1 MPRPQNTIRSY
12 IVIKILTLLHY
23 SCRNLATTWVSQ
35 LPILFVNSTHSVEYI
50 ATLNFSKT
58 PLLKVLKIPK
68 VRISTTLNNTLKS
81 NPPP

>member
-1 MPRPQNTIRSY
+1 MPCPQNTIRSY

-50 ATLNFSKT
+50 ATLNFIKKT
-58 PLLKVLKIPK
+58 PLLKVLKFQK
-68 VRISTTLNNTLKS
+68 
-81 NPPP
+81 